1 MTIAFIRH
9 GQTDWNA
16 AGRMQGTSD
25 IPLNDTGRQQAR
37 DAVAVLTDAQLAG
50 AGWEVIVS
58 SPLQRARETAQ
69 IIADGLGIELGRTYD
84 LLVER
89 SYGEGEGLTM
99 NEILER
105 WPDREYPGLEPLDSV
120 VARGTAALGQIADEY
135 PGRNVVIVCHGTLIR
150 YTLASLLDHPID
162 QITNGSVSTLE
173 RTDAAWRVLTVNG
186 AVVDSLV

>member
-25 IPLNDTGRQQAR
+25 IVLNDTGRQQAR
-37 DAVAVLTDAQLAG
+37 DAVGVLEAAQLAG

-58 SPLQRARETAQ
+58 SPLQRARETAA

-89 SYGEGEGLTM
+89 SYGDGEGLTM

-105 WPDREYPGLEPLDSV
+105 WPDREYPGLEPLESV
-120 VARGTAALGQIADEY
+120 VGRGRAALDQIADEY
-135 PGRNVVIVCHGTLIR
+135 AGRNVVIVCHGTLIR

-162 QITNGSVSTLE
+162 HILNGSVSTLE
-173 RTDAAWRVLTVNG
+173 RTDASWRVLSVNG
-186 AVVDSLV
+186 AAVDSLV

>member
-1 MTIAFIRH
+1 MTIALIRH

-16 AGRMQGTSD
+16 AGRMQGRSD
-25 IPLNDTGRQQAR
+25 IVLNDTGRQQAR
-37 DAVAVLTDAQLAG
+37 DAVAVLTDAELAG
-50 AGWEVIVS
+50 AEWEVIVS
-58 SPLQRARETAQ
+58 SPLQRARETAA
-69 IIADGLGIELGRTYD
+69 IIADGLGIELGKTYE

-89 SYGEGEGLTM
+89 DYGEGEGLTM

-120 VARGTAALGQIADEY
+120 VARGRAALDEIADEY
-135 PGRNVVIVCHGTLIR
+135 AGRNVVIVCHGTLIR

-162 QITNGSVSTLE
+162 QITNGSVSTLD

-186 AVVDSLV
+186 AVIDSLV

>member
-25 IPLNDTGRQQAR
+25 IVLNDTGRQQAR
-37 DAVAVLTDAQLAG
+37 DAVDVLGA

-69 IIADGLGIELGRTYD
+69 IIADGLGIELGKTYD

-89 SYGEGEGLTM
+89 DYGEGEGLTM

-120 VARGTAALGQIADEY
+120 VARGRAALDAIADEY
-135 PGRNVVIVCHGTLIR
+135 ADRNVVIVCHGTLIR

-162 QITNGSVSTLE
+162 QITNGSVSSLE

-186 AVVDSLV
+186 TVVDSLV

>member
-25 IPLNDTGRQQAR
+25 ILLNDTGRQQAR
-37 DAVAVLTDAQLAG
+37 EAVDVLGA

-69 IIADGLGIELGRTYD
+69 IIADGLGIELGKTYD

-120 VARGTAALGQIADEY
+120 VARGRAALDQIADEY
-135 PGRNVVIVCHGTLIR
+135 AGRNVVIVCHGTLIR
-150 YTLASLLDHPID
+150 YTLASLLEHPID

-186 AVVDSLV
+186 SIVDSLV

>member
-16 AGRMQGTSD
+16 AGRMQGRSD
-25 IPLNDTGRQQAR
+25 IVLNDTGRQQAR
-37 DAVAVLTDAQLAG
+37 DAVAVLTDAELAG
-50 AGWEVIVS
+50 AEWEVIVS
-58 SPLQRARETAQ
+58 SPLQRARETAA
-69 IIADGLGIELGRTYD
+69 IIADGLGIELGKTYE

-89 SYGEGEGLTM
+89 DYGEGEGLTM

-120 VARGTAALGQIADEY
+120 VARGRAALDEIADEY
-135 PGRNVVIVCHGTLIR
+135 AGRNVVIVCHGTLIR

-162 QITNGSVSTLE
+162 QITNGSVSTLD

-186 AVVDSLV
+186 AVIDSLV